1 MRYAF
6 NSYNTSV
13 ALGELP
19 CLPEVITAA
28 AAAGYDGVGLDLPS
42 AGAHARSGLGPGE
55 LAALLDDAGLP
66 CLELAF
72 VRISPDR
79 AGTDAAVDE
88 ALPWVDALRPEHLQ
102 VIVDGDDLAASTR
115 NLARV
120 AAALRGTPTRVALE
134 FVPMLSV
141 RTLSEALAVLD
152 AAGDESAGVCLD
164 TWHLFHGA
172 DPWDELAR
180 LPLDRLGYVQFTDAA
195 PPESADLRT
204 ESLHRRVAP
213 GEGVLPLGEFATVLV
228 DRGFDGLVSVEVLS
242 QALRNADLPRTAVDL
257 LAATR
262 AVWTAA
268 DARGAGP

>member
-13 ALGELP
+13 ALGGLP
-19 CLPEVITAA
+19 RLPEVVAAA

-42 AGAHARSGLGPGE
+42 AVAHARAGLGPSE

-72 VRISPDR
+72 VRISTDR
-79 AGTDAAVDE
+79 AATDAAVE
-88 ALPWVDALRPEHLQ
+88 AALPWVDALRPEHLQ
-102 VIVDGDDLAASTR
+102 VVVDGDDLAASTR

-134 FVPMLSV
+134 FVPMLAV
-141 RTLSEALAVLD
+141 RTLGEALAVLD
-152 AAGDESAGVCLD
+152 AAGDDRAGVCLD
-164 TWHLFHGA
+164 TWHLFRGA
-172 DPWDELAR
+172 DPWGELAR
-180 LPLDRLGYVQFTDAA
+180 LPLDRLGYVQFTDA
-195 PPESADLRT
+195 PPSASADLRT
-204 ESLHRRVAP
+204 ESLHRRTAP
-213 GEGVLPLGEFATVLV
+213 GEGELPLEEFAADLV
-228 DRGFDGLVSVEVLS
+228 NRGFDGLVSVEVLS
-242 QALRNADLPRTAVDL
+242 RELRSADVTGTAAAL

-268 DARGAGP
+268 DARGSRT